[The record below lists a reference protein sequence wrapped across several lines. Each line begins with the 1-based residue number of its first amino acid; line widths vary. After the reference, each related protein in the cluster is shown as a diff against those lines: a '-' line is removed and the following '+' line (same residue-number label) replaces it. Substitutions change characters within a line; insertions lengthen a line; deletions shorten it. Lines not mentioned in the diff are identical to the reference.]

1 MNYFSKPILGLVAM
15 VSITACAEKH
25 TASDSGNDMYIVS
38 DGILVI
44 DVAAAVRDGVQVL
57 DHAGQPLEGVA
68 VLRAGLSIAVA
79 NGETALIQS
88 SPDALAVLDSNK
100 DNRLDANDPVW
111 NNMHLAVDYNGDG
124 VIGQG
129 EYALIGECGVDAL
142 ELDLEAG
149 QVWSQHSDGARKP
162 VQLPGAA

>member
-1 MNYFSKPILGLVAM
+1 MIYLSRSLLGLIAM

-44 DVAAAVRDGVQVL
+44 DNAAATHNGVQVL
-57 DHAGQPLEGVA
+57 DRAGKPLDGVA
-68 VLRAGLSIAVA
+68 VLRAGFSIAIN
-79 NGETALIQS
+79 NGESAVIQS
-88 SPDALAVLDSNK
+88 SPDALAVLDINK
-100 DNRLDANDPVW
+100 DSQLDANDPVW
-111 NNMHLAVDYNGDG
+111 NSMHLAIDYNGDG
-124 VIGQG
+124 IIGEG

-142 ELDLEAG
+142 ELDLETG
-149 QVWSQHSDGARKP
+149 QVWSLHSDGVRKP